1 PQALVGIALSIH
13 LAFKQLANQFRVE
26 RWHCTLHQRVR
37 GVAALRQHILTM
49 MLKAPETTAAG
60 ALAAIVDPTI
70 QEDDVARMPALAIY
84 SGRARLPNIEDMK
97 QSLPNVE
104 ATQMTGT
111 VHFVMMENPSEFN
124 RLLTAF
130 LDRISADASERSR
143 EQRPR

>member
-1 PQALVGIALSIH
+1 LRLS
-13 LAFKQLANQFRVE
+13 ATE
-26 RWHCTLHQRVR
+26 RSVPEP
-37 GVAALRQHILTM
+37 LRLSRSHRDRIERLLETSRELTM

-111 VHFVMMENPSEFN
+111 GHFVMMENPSEFN

-130 LDRISADASERSR
+130 LDRISADASERSG